1 MFLNFPNSKDVN
13 GSNASVRQNGS
24 ALIAVVGV
32 MFLGLIVVAVIA
44 SVLTSA
50 FTFSTVARAEVQSQA
65 AAESGIASAMAG
77 LNTKLS
83 CEGTQG
89 TYQSSVV
96 PFFRA
101 TVWRSIDGISWI
113 RGCPVST
120 TKQVRII
127 STGSAQA
134 KGILNASAGD
144 SKIVEAIFAY
154 GKSGS
159 GSGGGSAMY
168 VYSIGQLDTYHVMSP
183 GGEGSDVAVRTGN
196 FACTGPT
203 IVEGSVMVAE
213 GSANLT
219 NSCVVRGSVLANGS
233 VALTTQSSILGDVT
247 SSAGGISIG
256 NTTAHVGGSVF
267 ANGSFTNHGSVGDS
281 VEATG
286 VVTLVQGSSVA
297 GNLLAGSTVAVSGL
311 VSGAITTPGNLELDA
326 IAHVTGNI
334 VVGGTV
340 TYGHLTGSAAVTALH
355 AQGIVVGSISFGV
368 AGLQAPTPKSAP
380 IVADWVDY
388 EYKYSDWQSA
398 GFDHEITWPSALG
411 CRLGDSN
418 STSPSGALYAFY
430 QQLKNL
436 TVPTVVDARGCSTI
450 GGDISLPLTT
460 DVAFIANNFDVD
472 TMAVWGADSNLH
484 SIWFISPDAQPSVPG
499 PQCLKKGGEFIINST
514 STIGSGVN
522 AMAYAP
528 CSIAINNGTE
538 WTGMLYSGDMNGG
551 GGTRVLNYVP
561 MGIPGSAIG
570 GGGSGATFKVGALV
584 LQRNRTN
591 NGE

>member
-1 MFLNFPNSKDVN
+1 MFLKFPGGK
-13 GSNASVRQNGS
+13 SVTGTKAGDHQDGS
-24 ALIAVVGV
+24 ALIAVMGV
-32 MFLGLIVVAVIA
+32 MFLGLIVVALIA
-44 SVLTSA
+44 GVLTSA
-50 FTFSTVARAEVQSQA
+50 FTFSTVTRAEVQSQA
-65 AAESGIASAMAG
+65 AAESGIASAVAG
-77 LNTKLS
+77 LNTNLS
-83 CEGTQG
+83 CEGVQG
-89 TYQSSVV
+89 TYQSVVV

-120 TKQVRII
+120 TRQVRVI
-127 STGSAQA
+127 STGAAQVE
-134 KGILNASAGD
+134 GILNASAGD

-154 GKSGS
+154 GQSGS
-159 GSGGGSAMY
+159 GSAGGSAMY
-168 VYSIGQLDTYHVMSP
+168 VYSIGHLDTYHVMSP
-183 GGEGSDVAVRTGN
+183 GGEGSDVAVRTGD

-203 IVEGSVMVAE
+203 IIEGTVMVAE
-213 GSANLT
+213 GSASLT
-219 NSCVVRGSVLANGS
+219 NSCVVHGSVFAHGS
-233 VALTTQSSILGDVT
+233 VALTSQSSILGDVT

-256 NTTAHVGGSVF
+256 NTTSNVGGNVF
-267 ANGSFTNHGSVGDS
+267 ANGSFTNHGSVGGS

-286 VVTLVQGSSVA
+286 VVTLVQGSSVT
-297 GNLLAGSTVAVSGL
+297 GSLLAGTNVTVSGL
-311 VSGAITTPGNLELDA
+311 VTGGISTPGNISLDA
-326 IAHVTGNI
+326 NGHVTGNI
-334 VVGGTV
+334 VVGGTL
-340 TYGHLTGSAAVTALH
+340 TYGHLSGSAAVTALH
-355 AQGIVVGSISFGV
+355 AQGIVVGSISYGIS
-368 AGLQAPTPKSAP
+368 GLKSPTPKSSP

-388 EYKYSDWQSA
+388 DYKYSAWQAA
-398 GFDHEITWPSALG
+398 GFDHQIIWPSALG

-436 TVPTVVDARGCSTI
+436 TVPTVVDARGCSSI
-450 GGDISLPLTT
+450 GGNISLPLTT
-460 DVAFIANNFDVD
+460 DVAFIANNFNID

-484 SIWFISPDAQPSVPG
+484 NIWFIAPDAQPSVAG
-499 PQCLKKGGEFIINST
+499 PQCSKKGGEFIINST

-561 MGIPGSAIG
+561 MSIPGSTI
-570 GGGSGATFKVGALV
+570 GGGSGATYKVGALV
-584 LQRNRTN
+584 LQRNRSN